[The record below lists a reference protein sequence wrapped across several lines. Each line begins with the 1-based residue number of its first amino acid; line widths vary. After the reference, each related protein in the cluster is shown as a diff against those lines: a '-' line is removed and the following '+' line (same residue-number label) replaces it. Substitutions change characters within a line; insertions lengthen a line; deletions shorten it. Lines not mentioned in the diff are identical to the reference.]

1 MPRTQRTV
9 KKFEK
14 RFASNVSKGFGIS
27 LRSIGHLFVKIFK
40 IFDNRLTI
48 MIVPHSKS
56 RVLNFRTNV
65 FALILSIVLFFG
77 VIVSFFYINSRSIS
91 TSMTI
96 SALETQNRETLAS
109 LDQFR
114 DENANLFQAAKKFQA
129 SLSQSLSILG
139 IESVEQKTDSS
150 SSNGDLASLF
160 STREIASGSSKEI
173 ADIQELTNYLED
185 VIEPI
190 DKMGKMLKTQQSLFN
205 EIPSIC
211 PLRGPNLHISMPF
224 GPNIHPLQ
232 GNWYIHKGMDM
243 STYRSGDPV
252 VAAASGQVVTT
263 FFDSG
268 YGLNVI
274 IKHNH
279 GFYTRYAHLSVIE
292 VTKGQMVEQGQLIA
306 YSGNTGISTGPHLH
320 YEVHIGSDVVDPAK
334 YINTR
339 TQFRR

>member
-1 MPRTQRTV
+1 MPKTQRAV
-9 KKFEK
+9 KRIEK
-14 RFASNVSKGFGIS
+14 KFASNVSKRFGLS
-27 LRSIGHLFVKIFK
+27 LKSIGLFFVKIFK
-40 IFDNRLTI
+40 VLDNKLTI

-56 RVLNFRTNV
+56 RVLNFQTNV
-65 FALILSIVLFFG
+65 FALFLSIILMIG
-77 VIVSFFYINSRSIS
+77 ILVSFFYFNSKSIS
-91 TSMTI
+91 TSLTI

-114 DENANLFQAAKKFQA
+114 DENANLFQAAKKFQT

-139 IESVEQKTDSS
+139 IQTVEQKTDNSS
-150 SSNGDLASLF
+150 GNGDLASLF
-160 STREIASGSSKEI
+160 GTREISSGSSKEI

-190 DKMGKMLKTQQSLFN
+190 DQMGQMLKTQQSLFT

-211 PLRGPNLHISMPF
+211 PLRGPNLHVSMPF

-232 GNWYIHKGMDM
+232 GNWYIHKGMDI
-243 STYRSGDPV
+243 STYRAGDQI

-263 FFDSG
+263 FFDAG

-279 GFYTRYAHLSVIE
+279 GFYTRYAHCSAIE
-292 VTKGQMVEQGQLIA
+292 VTKGQMVQQGQLIA

-339 TQFRR
+339 SQLRK